1 MRSDS
6 VSKNKFCPSKNM
18 QYFKSIAKSPIY
30 RIKKAHPVPKHTYL
44 KNVLTFQSKHEDVFI
59 QTNVR
64 FTSNKRLFF
73 AYRQLPHIHPFFR
86 SEVKRIGR
94 SDVERIVPGLDV
106 RQGTVYTPSA
116 Q

>member
-1 MRSDS
+1 MDGNKMLTYLK
-6 VSKNKFCPSKNM
+6 KNTLQIVQTCQPILVHYNFTCPSIR
-18 QYFKSIAKSPIY
+18 Q
-30 RIKKAHPVPKHTYL
+30 

-64 FTSNKRLFF
+64 LTTNERSFF
-73 AYRQLPHIHPFFR
+73 RIGQLPHIHPFFR